1 MVSQCGRCLA
11 YWACLC
17 LCVALSPVL
26 TADAMPML
34 RFQVDQPGDFVM
46 FGNTLA
52 QDCRTGVPAPVVGTV
67 GDCGGTSASTE
78 DTGADVFWAA
88 DDPISGSATASIA
101 ITADQRRSS
110 AVLTLPPGALVTYAR
125 LYWSAEL
132 AQADLAAT
140 LEVPGGARQDVVAD
154 AWVTAVRPFAQDT
167 HFYQATADVTD
178 LVRDATQGGTTT
190 AFRVSGVD
198 SVEFAASV
206 DEMSYASWTIVVFLF
221 DPAQPNR
228 NLSLFD
234 GLDVVDKNSSAVVE
248 LSGFHVPLAGFDAR
262 LGVVAYEG
270 DGSIAGDSLS
280 FNGSTLSDATNT
292 ADNFFNGSRSTLGIP
307 QSNAGDLP
315 QLTGAAGSMSGIDM
329 DVVDVAPLLAPGDTR
344 AVIQASTT
352 QDVYLLGVFVTS
364 ISTLA
369 PSFETMFKS
378 GVDLNGGA
386 LLPGDVVEF
395 TIDATNTGNDP
406 AVDVVLEDSLE
417 SGLAFVRGSLE
428 IVAGANAGPLTDAVH
443 DDQGEYLE
451 GSHMVQVRLGA
462 YADGV
467 SGGRMNPGEPA
478 TVRFKATYT
487 GTAAGFVRNQASILA
502 RGLGGSPMQ
511 AWGSDSDRKRAGSQP
526 TVLQTGTVGD
536 EDLSEA
542 RDEAGQ
548 ADDPGLQEVAEP
560 AGGDEGGP
568 EIPAVVDAGP
578 DVEPPD
584 APATDPDGISD
595 ASDVAADGTV
605 FVEADEDPGP
615 GTADGSPDGQDD
627 AIVVDSGSERDGF
640 DAADATGSG
649 DDGMPGI
656 REGVTEESI
665 FGQEDAQAEGLPD
678 AWQPAESERR
688 AGGGCSAPS
697 GTGGAGAGL
706 PMGLLLAICAGAM
719 RRRGG
724 LRT

>member
-1 MVSQCGRCLA
+1 
-11 YWACLC
+11 
-17 LCVALSPVL
+17 VALFPVL

-34 RFQVDQPGDFVM
+34 RFQVDQPGDFLM

-88 DDPISGSATASIA
+88 DDPVPGSATASID
-101 ITADQRRSS
+101 ITAAERRSS

-132 AQADLAAT
+132 AQADLTAT

-178 LVRDATQGGTTT
+178 LVRDATQGGATTP
-190 AFRVSGVD
+190 FRVSGVD

-221 DPAQPNR
+221 DPSQPNR

-280 FNGSTLSDATNT
+280 FNGSTLSDAQNA

-315 QLTGAAGSMSGIDM
+315 QLTGAAGSMSGVDM

-369 PSFETMFKS
+369 PSFETMFKT
-378 GVDLNGGA
+378 GVDLNGGT

-395 TIDATNTGNDP
+395 TIEATNTGNDP
-406 AVDVVLEDSLE
+406 AVDIVLEDSLQP
-417 SGLAFVRGSLE
+417 GLAFVPGSLE
-428 IVAGANAGPLTDAVH
+428 IVAGANAGPLTDAEH
-443 DDQGEYLE
+443 DDPGEYLE
-451 GSHMVQVRLGA
+451 GAHMVQVRLGVE
-462 YADGV
+462 ADGV
-467 SGGRMNPGEPA
+467 SGGRMDPGESS
-478 TVRFKATYT
+478 TVRFKAMYT
-487 GTAAGFVRNQASILA
+487 GTAAGFISNQASILA

-526 TVLQTGTVGD
+526 TVIQTGTVGEEGLPELPD
-536 EDLSEA
+536 E
-542 RDEAGQ
+542 
-548 ADDPGLQEVAEP
+548 ADDPGVQELPEP
-560 AGGDEGGP
+560 AGSDEGGP
-568 EIPAVVDAGP
+568 EDPAVVDAGP

-584 APATDPDGISD
+584 AAGTDPDGVVE
-595 ASDVAADGTV
+595 ASDVGADGTV
-605 FVEADEDPGP
+605 VVDTGADLDPGTED
-615 GTADGSPDGQDD
+615 GSADGQCD
-627 AIVVDSGSERDGF
+627 AIAIDSGSEPDSF
-640 DAADATGSG
+640 DAADAAGSN
-649 DDGMPGI
+649 DGMPGI
-656 REGVTEESI
+656 REGVSEE
-665 FGQEDAQAEGLPD
+665 FPPGLEDARAEAPPD
-678 AWQPAESERR
+678 AGQPVESERH
-688 AGGGCSAPS
+688 AVGGCSAPS
-697 GTGGAGAGL
+697 GSGGAGPGL
-706 PMGLLLAICAGAM
+706 PVGLALLLAICAGATR
-719 RRRGG
+719 RRRG